1 MKMSDIMDESKEV
14 PEIMRR
20 LHEKMSLQ
28 GSSNKAYQEISGASD
43 IELELAHIESE
54 WDIQNK
60 NYQIHSHRPYAGK
73 ILVKSRELVHGE
85 VQRYMDPTISKQV
98 EFNRNVSAILC
109 HIVPSQVDSRMEI
122 QSQIDAIRKEMDAV
136 RKETDQTIDAV
147 RKEMDAVRK
156 ETDQTIDAVRKEMDQ
171 TIDKKIDSLLG
182 EIKEDIE
189 NKAWLAS
196 ILDRRKASHIVPD
209 SGQSTDLG
217 INYFLFE
224 ERFRGSRED
233 IKEKQQGFVRF
244 FSQCRNVLDIGCGR
258 GEFLELLKE
267 NRVDAKGIDI
277 DPDMVGYCA
286 SKGLNVELKDAVSY
300 LETMEDKTLDG
311 IFLDQVVEH
320 LEPEYLT
327 KLLGLCYTKL
337 NYGYFIILET
347 VNPLSLFSFINFYID
362 MTHMKPLH
370 PDTLKFLLTAVGFR
384 DIEAQFFA
392 PIADAV
398 RLKRLENKNEATD
411 EAKRNVEIY
420 NQNTDILNNILFG
433 PQDYAIMGKK

>member
-1 MKMSDIMDESKEV
+1 MT
-14 PEIMRR
+14 
-20 LHEKMSLQ
+20 LQ
-28 GSSNKAYQEISGASD
+28 GSSHQTCEEISGASGVD
-43 IELELAHIESE
+43 LELAQIKSE

-122 QSQIDAIRKEMDAV
+122 QSQIDAIRKEMD
-136 RKETDQTIDAV
+136 
-147 RKEMDAVRK
+147 
-156 ETDQTIDAVRKEMDQ
+156 Q
-171 TIDKKIDSLLG
+171 TIDKKIDGLMG

-209 SGQSTDLG
+209 NGQSTDLG

-362 MTHMKPLH
+362 MTHIKPLH

-392 PIADAV
+392 PIADEV
-398 RLKRLENKNEATD
+398 RLKRLESKNEATD
-411 EAKRNVEIY
+411 EAKRNTEIY

>member
-1 MKMSDIMDESKEV
+1 MSDIMDESKEV

-109 HIVPSQVDSRMEI
+109 HIVPRMESTGKNLVDARMEI
-122 QSQIDAIRKEMDAV
+122 QSQ
-136 RKETDQTIDAV
+136 
-147 RKEMDAVRK
+147 
-156 ETDQTIDAVRKEMDQ
+156 IDAVRKEMDQ
-171 TIDKKIDSLLG
+171 TIDKKIDRLLG

-224 ERFRGSRED
+224 ERFRGPRED
-233 IKEKQQGFVRF
+233 IKEKQQGFVQF
-244 FSQCRNVLDIGCGR
+244 FSRCRNVLDIGCGR

-267 NRVDAKGIDI
+267 NLVDAKGIDI

-300 LETMEDKTLDG
+300 LETIEDKTLDG

-392 PIADAV
+392 PIADEV
-398 RLKRLENKNEATD
+398 RLKRLESKNEATD
-411 EAKRNVEIY
+411 EAKRKVEIY

-433 PQDYAIMGKK
+433 PQDYAMIGKK

>member
-1 MKMSDIMDESKEV
+1 MSDIMDESKEV

-109 HIVPSQVDSRMEI
+109 HIVPRMESTGKNLVDARMEI
-122 QSQIDAIRKEMDAV
+122 QSQIDAIS
-136 RKETDQTIDAV
+136 
-147 RKEMDAVRK
+147 
-156 ETDQTIDAVRKEMDQ
+156 KEMDQ

-224 ERFRGSRED
+224 ERFRGPRED
-233 IKEKQQGFVRF
+233 IKEKQQGFVQF
-244 FSQCRNVLDIGCGR
+244 FSRCRNVLDIGCGR

-267 NRVDAKGIDI
+267 NLVDAKGIDI

-300 LETMEDKTLDG
+300 LETIEDKTLDG

-392 PIADAV
+392 PIADEV

>member
-1 MKMSDIMDESKEV
+1 MSDIMDGSKEV

-20 LHEKMSLQ
+20 LHEKMTLQ
-28 GSSNKAYQEISGASD
+28 GSSHQTCEEISGASGVD
-43 IELELAHIESE
+43 LELAQIKSE
-54 WDIQNK
+54 LDIQNK

-109 HIVPSQVDSRMEI
+109 HIVPRMESTRKNLVDARMEI
-122 QSQIDAIRKEMDAV
+122 QSQIDAIRKEMD
-136 RKETDQTIDAV
+136 QT
-147 RKEMDAVRK
+147 M
-156 ETDQTIDAVRKEMDQ
+156 
-171 TIDKKIDSLLG
+171 DKKIDGLMG

-209 SGQSTDLG
+209 NGQSTDLG

-300 LETMEDKTLDG
+300 LETIEDKTLDG

-392 PIADAV
+392 PIADEV
-398 RLKRLENKNEATD
+398 RLKRLESKNEATD

>member
-1 MKMSDIMDESKEV
+1 MSDIMDESKEV

-109 HIVPSQVDSRMEI
+109 HIVPRMESTGKNLVDARMEI
-122 QSQIDAIRKEMDAV
+122 QSQIDAIS
-136 RKETDQTIDAV
+136 
-147 RKEMDAVRK
+147 
-156 ETDQTIDAVRKEMDQ
+156 KEMDQ

-224 ERFRGSRED
+224 ERFRGPQED
-233 IKEKQQGFVRF
+233 IKEKQQRFVQF
-244 FSQCRNVLDIGCGR
+244 FSRCRNVLDIGCGR

-267 NRVDAKGIDI
+267 NLVDAKGIDI

-300 LETMEDKTLDG
+300 LETIEDKTLDG

-392 PIADAV
+392 PIADEV
-398 RLKRLENKNEATD
+398 RLKRLESKNEATD

-420 NQNTDILNNILFG
+420 NQNIDILNNILFG

>member
-1 MKMSDIMDESKEV
+1 MSDIMDESKEV

-28 GSSNKAYQEISGASD
+28 GSSHQTCEEISGASD

-109 HIVPSQVDSRMEI
+109 HIVPRMESTRKNLVDARMEI
-122 QSQIDAIRKEMDAV
+122 QSQIDAIRKEMDA
-136 RKETDQTIDAV
+136 I
-147 RKEMDAVRK
+147 RKEMDA
-156 ETDQTIDAVRKEMDQ
+156 IRKEMEQ
-171 TIDKKIDSLLG
+171 TMDKKIDGLMG

-209 SGQSTDLG
+209 NGQSTDLG

-327 KLLGLCYTKL
+327 KLLGLCYKKL

-392 PIADAV
+392 PIADEV
-398 RLKRLENKNEATD
+398 RLKRLESKNEATD